1 MSWLVFPFFF
11 ASGAAGLVY
20 EIVWVRQ
27 FGLLFGS
34 TVYSAALVTAI
45 YMSGLGLG
53 SWLAGRWADAHYE
66 RDRGAPLR
74 AYGWCELAIA
84 AGVLALVPGIPWLAS
99 LAARASSYEAAANGW
114 YGLSAAGSIV
124 RYGCAALAL
133 GPVTLLMGGTLTLL
147 VRHRTGDDLRSAGWQ
162 VGALYGVNTAGA
174 ALGCLLTDTVLVPAL
189 GLRDTQL
196 AAVALNLFA
205 GLGALALARRIPG
218 ATKAAI
224 APRPSEAGGLGAP
237 VGWAAAALALGGFA
251 AMALQIVW
259 FRFLIAHFGPY
270 RPVFSLLVSV
280 ILVGIWLGSHL
291 GGAIAR
297 RSSQPELFHA
307 LALTGFGLLAAAAL
321 LWAPA
326 DYSTARFHSLATAAA
341 GGPWPLYRGVLG
353 GALGMVALPALL
365 SGAAYPLANALVQK
379 RVESVGARAGALY
392 LGNTLGSVAGSL
404 LGGFWLLP
412 ALGMQGAVGVV
423 LGALA
428 LALLC
433 LSAASGARGRTLG
446 WLGATT
452 ALLLAACL
460 AWQQLPS
467 DFLLQR
473 SVTQGISRH
482 KARIKA
488 VHEGVN
494 ETIAVVESPLG
505 EMLFT
510 NGFGMSGT
518 IFLGQ
523 RYMRAFVHLPML
535 ISDRIENVMVMCFG
549 VGNTVSAAL
558 AHPTVKRVDVVDLSR
573 DILEQ
578 AGQFADA
585 NGDVLADPR
594 VRVHVNDAR
603 QHLRM
608 LSEPT
613 YDLITGEPPP
623 LPHAGVVNLYTQEF
637 FELVR
642 SRLRP
647 GGIATY
653 WMPGFQ
659 IGEAAVRSVVRAF
672 LEVFPDALLLD
683 GHTQQLILVGRRDGP
698 LFFDPARLRA
708 LLRSSPGA
716 ARDLRWISLDRTAE
730 WVGVFAA
737 SSATLARATADAAP
751 LRDDRP
757 VLEYG
762 SRELV
767 WDRQLPADLFSVSD
781 WRLWCPS
788 CDALPADE
796 RDEIEGY
803 LEVIAAWYR
812 SPAFLR
818 AQPGSQGSFQ
828 PLLSARAERA
838 VARSVYLQDLL
849 AKLPFARRQAIA
861 AVQHNHA
868 AEAVALLQTLARKLP
883 QDAKLQ
889 SDLTAALI
897 LAGRPE
903 EAARTLAAARAAT
916 PDDVVWAELGA
927 DLDGAALAPQSSAR

>member
-1 MSWLVFPFFF
+1 
-11 ASGAAGLVY
+11 
-20 EIVWVRQ
+20 
-27 FGLLFGS
+27 
-34 TVYSAALVTAI
+34 VYSAALVTAI

-53 SWLAGRWADAHYE
+53 SWLAGRWADARYQ
-66 RDRGAPLR
+66 RDRSAPLR
-74 AYGWCELAIA
+74 AYGWCELAIGGWA
-84 AGVLALVPGIPWLAS
+84 LALVAVIPWLATF
-99 LAARASSYEAAANGW
+99 AARTASYSVGEHGWYWLETASS
-114 YGLSAAGSIV
+114 LV
-124 RYGCAALAL
+124 RYACAALAL

-147 VRHRTGDDLRSAGWQ
+147 VRHRIGEDLGSAGWQ
-162 VGALYGVNTAGA
+162 IGALYGVNTAGA
-174 ALGCLLTDTVLVPAL
+174 ALGCLLTDTMLVPAL
-189 GLRDTQL
+189 GLVHTQL
-196 AAVALNLFA
+196 AAVGLNLGA
-205 GLGALALARRIPG
+205 GLGALALARG
-218 ATKAAI
+218 ASRVAAPLS
-224 APRPSEAGGLGAP
+224 ASYAEARATFEP
-237 VGWAAAALALGGFA
+237 AVVWAAAALALGGFA

-291 GGAIAR
+291 GGALAR
-297 RSSQPELFHA
+297 RTSQPERFHA
-307 LALTGFGLLAAAAL
+307 LALTGFGLTAAAAL

-326 DYSTARFHSLATAAA
+326 DYSTARFHALATAAA

-379 RVESVGARAGALY
+379 RVESVGARAGLLY

-412 ALGMQGAVGVV
+412 ALGMQGTVGVV

-433 LSAASGARGRTLG
+433 LAAASGARGPTLG
-446 WLGATT
+446 WLGTAS

-460 AWQQLPS
+460 AWQLLPS
-467 DFLLQR
+467 DLLLRR
-473 SVTQGISRH
+473 SVTQGISTQR
-482 KARIKA
+482 ARIKA
-488 VHEGVN
+488 VSEGVN
-494 ETIAVVESPLG
+494 ETVVVVEAPLG

-558 AHPTVKRVDVVDLSR
+558 VHPTVKRVDVVDLSR
-573 DILEQ
+573 NILEQ
-578 AGQFADA
+578 AGQFAAA

-603 QHLRM
+603 QHLHM

-659 IGEAAVRSVVRAF
+659 IGEAAMRSVVRAF

-698 LFFDPARLRA
+698 LVFDPARLRA
-708 LLRSSPGA
+708 LLSSSPA
-716 ARDLRWISLDRTAE
+716 VARDLRWTSLDRTAE
-730 WVGVFAA
+730 WVGTLAA
-737 SSATLARATADAAP
+737 SSATLARGTAGAAP

-757 VLEYG
+757 LLEYG

-767 WDRQLPADLFSVSD
+767 WDRQLPADLFSVAD

-788 CDALPADE
+788 CDALPVEE

-803 LEVIAAWYR
+803 LEVIAAWYQ

-818 AQPGSQGSFQ
+818 AQPGSRGAFQ
-828 PLLSARAERA
+828 PQLSARAAQA
-838 VARSVYLQDLL
+838 VVRSVYLQDLL
-849 AKLPFARRQAIA
+849 AKLPLARRQAIA
-861 AVQHNHA
+861 AVQHGRLAN
-868 AEAVALLQTLARKLP
+868 AVASLRTLARKHP
-883 QDAKLQ
+883 ADAKLQ
-889 SDLTAALI
+889 SDFAAALA
-897 LAGRPE
+897 LAGRSE
-903 EAARTLAAARAAT
+903 DAAATLAAARAAA
-916 PDDVVWAELGA
+916 PDDLVWSELGA
-927 DLDGAALAPQSSAR
+927 DLDGAAAD